1 MKRVWTGVV
10 VIGLSCVGLSGCYVV
25 SPYPPPA
32 YAYPPP
38 TPGPPPVRGAG
49 PPPQGGPAMAPPP
62 PPASPS
68 QAPAAPGAPGGSAR
82 NCQTVM
88 VEGHAETRVTPD
100 GQRETVWVP
109 THARQL
115 CQ

>member
-32 YAYPPP
+32 YVYPPR
-38 TPGPPPVRGAG
+38 TSG

-62 PPASPS
+62 PSASPS
-68 QAPAAPGAPGGSAR
+68 QAPAAPGGPGGSAK
-82 NCQTVM
+82 NCQTVT
-88 VEGHAETRVTPD
+88 VEGHAETRVTPN